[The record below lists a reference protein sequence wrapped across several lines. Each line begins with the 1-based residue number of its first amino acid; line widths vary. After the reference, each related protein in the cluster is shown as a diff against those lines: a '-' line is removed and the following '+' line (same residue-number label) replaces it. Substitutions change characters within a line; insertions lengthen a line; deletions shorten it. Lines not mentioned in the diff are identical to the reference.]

1 MKHED
6 KQLLKRTLKQL
17 APHKKKIVLVVSCFL
32 LLTVLTF
39 FRPMVI
45 KSITDDGMI
54 NQNMTLILLLSGI
67 LFLLSLVE
75 QSVELGQTKLFLTL
89 QNDVQFSLY
98 KESFQ
103 KLLHLKMS
111 YYTDKNNTGII
122 NSLSTDI
129 NKVGL
134 IADRGIMFLF
144 NYIFRIISGLLG
156 LFIISWKLALLVL
169 LAVPIKYIFV
179 RLLSDKKRDLMVR
192 ALKNARDFSSW
203 FGENINGIR
212 EIKLWNLYNQKF
224 GQFQDKH
231 KKVIADNKNSGMLDA
246 WNSTY
251 ELLLSAFM
259 TSLLYIVGGLLICR
273 GELSVG
279 DVIAFL
285 SYSSYVLSPISA
297 IMNMKMIL
305 AAVFPSAKRLFGF
318 LDQEESESGGEEPCG
333 NSFKGICFDHVR
345 FSYGDKELLQ
355 DINMLIPCGAKAAI
369 IGQNGS
375 GKTTLINLLLRL
387 IQPDE
392 GRIIMDGKDISEY
405 DLNSYRELFSVV
417 SQDPFLFQDTVRN
430 NIDLRQRDK
439 KDEIETVCAQS
450 GVEGFLDKLPNGLDS
465 KLGRNGTNLSG
476 GEKQKLAVAR
486 ALIKDAPVV
495 ILDEATSNFDVDSDA
510 FLHDVI
516 MEFKDKTI
524 IMITHKY
531 ENLKGFDL
539 IYRIENG
546 YLIPVERGQEYGN
559 CRDY

>member
-1 MKHED
+1 MVISMKHED

-192 ALKNARDFSSW
+192 
-203 FGENINGIR
+203 
-212 EIKLWNLYNQKF
+212 
-224 GQFQDKH
+224 
-231 KKVIADNKNSGMLDA
+231 
-246 WNSTY
+246 
-251 ELLLSAFM
+251 
-259 TSLLYIVGGLLICR
+259 
-273 GELSVG
+273 
-279 DVIAFL
+279 
-285 SYSSYVLSPISA
+285 
-297 IMNMKMIL
+297 
-305 AAVFPSAKRLFGF
+305 
-318 LDQEESESGGEEPCG
+318 
-333 NSFKGICFDHVR
+333 
-345 FSYGDKELLQ
+345 
-355 DINMLIPCGAKAAI
+355 
-369 IGQNGS
+369 
-375 GKTTLINLLLRL
+375 
-387 IQPDE
+387 
-392 GRIIMDGKDISEY
+392 
-405 DLNSYRELFSVV
+405 
-417 SQDPFLFQDTVRN
+417 
-430 NIDLRQRDK
+430 
-439 KDEIETVCAQS
+439 
-450 GVEGFLDKLPNGLDS
+450 
-465 KLGRNGTNLSG
+465 
-476 GEKQKLAVAR
+476 
-486 ALIKDAPVV
+486 
-495 ILDEATSNFDVDSDA
+495 
-510 FLHDVI
+510 
-516 MEFKDKTI
+516 
-524 IMITHKY
+524 
-531 ENLKGFDL
+531 
-539 IYRIENG
+539 
-546 YLIPVERGQEYGN
+546 
-559 CRDY
+559 